1 MNSLFFMETEPSQH
15 KENREHETH
24 IPALVGLIALTAVI
38 SVGIVAW
45 SSSIEPQ
52 RQDTNSVTGQQ
63 ANSPEGVTYENT
75 TPVETTDD
83 LPSGLLS
90 DNAEVVQNR
99 SVELGSHN
107 QRVVVFDTNASTQ
120 ALAEEYR
127 GWLTNNGYTITSE
140 SVTKSSVSL
149 VGDSNGSQLILV
161 FSRQGNPAGS
171 RVQLSYVTAKG
182 T

>member
-1 MNSLFFMETEPSQH
+1 METEPSQH
-15 KENREHETH
+15 KENNKHETNVLV
-24 IPALVGLIALTAVI
+24 LVGLVALTAVI
-38 SVGIVAW
+38 SVGVLAW
-45 SSSIEPQ
+45 SGSIELKQ
-52 RQDTNSVTGQQ
+52 QNSNTVTGQQ
-63 ANSPEGVTYENT
+63 TNSPEGVTYENT

-127 GWLTNNGYTITSE
+127 GWLKDNGYSITSE
-140 SVTKSSVSL
+140 SATDSSVSL

-171 RVQLSYVTAKG
+171 RVQLSYVTVEG